1 MRFNHLDILEQ
12 CFRDKIFGYHKED
25 VDNFLHLVAEDFKEM
40 TEELDLLK
48 KKIDQKNKYIDKF
61 NEEAGHKSKTTKN
74 KPTEITPELIKEKA
88 KKIINAARE
97 HANQHKKKAEHELSN
112 LKREIEI
119 LKQEKKNLADT
130 PKQ

>member
-12 CFRDKIFGYHKED
+12 CFRDKFFGYHKED

-40 TEELDLLK
+40 TEELDLLE
-48 KKIDQKNKYIDKF
+48 KKIDKKNKDIDKF
-61 NEEAGHKSKTTKN
+61 NEEAGHKLKATKN

-97 HANQHKKKAEHELSN
+97 HANQHKKKAEHELYN
-112 LKREIEI
+112 LKKEIEK
-119 LKQEKKNLADT
+119 LKEEKKNLAET

>member
-48 KKIDQKNKYIDKF
+48 KKIDQKNKAIDKF
-61 NEEAGHKSKTTKN
+61 NEEAGHKSKVTKN

-112 LKREIEI
+112 LKREIEK
-119 LKQEKKNLADT
+119 LKEEKKNLAET

>member
-25 VDNFLHLVAEDFKEM
+25 VDNFLNLVAEDFKEM
-40 TEELDLLK
+40 TEELDLLE
-48 KKIDQKNKYIDKF
+48 KKIYQKNKDIDKF
-61 NEEAGHKSKTTKN
+61 KAIKN

-112 LKREIEI
+112 LKREIEK
-119 LKQEKKNLADT
+119 LKEEKKNLAET

>member
-48 KKIDQKNKYIDKF
+48 KKIDQKNKDIDKF
-61 NEEAGHKSKTTKN
+61 NEEAGHKSKVTKN

-97 HANQHKKKAEHELSN
+97 HANQHKKKAEHELSD
-112 LKREIEI
+112 LKREIEK
-119 LKQEKKNLADT
+119 LKQEKKT
-130 PKQ
+130 